1 MLTLDLEI
9 QNDMYFSVDCLQW
22 RSDESYMILLALTLD
37 PEMFWI
43 LNVTF

>member
-1 MLTLDLEI
+1 LTVHNGVMMI
-9 QNDMYFSVDCLQW
+9 VNV
-22 RSDESYMILLALTLD
+22 RYMILLTLD